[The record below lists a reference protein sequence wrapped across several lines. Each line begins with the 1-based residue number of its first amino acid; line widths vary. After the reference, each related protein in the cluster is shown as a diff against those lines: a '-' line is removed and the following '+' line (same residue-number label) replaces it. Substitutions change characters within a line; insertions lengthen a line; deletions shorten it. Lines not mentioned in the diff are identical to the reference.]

1 MERYSNAWTIQPYLH
16 NHCRIS
22 TTIKATM
29 LIQRRSP
36 ATPLPVVR
44 MPGRFLAADGRTPDP
59 DRLQRLP
66 PRAAPTRY
74 LFDDADVLMCPAGGL
89 SVLRRG
95 FP

>member
-1 MERYSNAWTIQPYLH
+1 MSR
-16 NHCRIS
+16 
-22 TTIKATM
+22 
-29 LIQRRSP
+29 QRRP
-36 ATPLPVVR
+36 PNMLLPIVHI
-44 MPGRFLAADGRTPDP
+44 PGRLLAADGRTPDP

-89 SVLRRG
+89 SILRRG

>member
-1 MERYSNAWTIQPYLH
+1 MQPHPL
-16 NHCRIS
+16 
-22 TTIKATM
+22 TIKATT
-29 LIQRRSP
+29 LIQRRHP
-36 ATPLPVVR
+36 ATPLPIVHI
-44 MPGRFLAADGRTPDP
+44 PGRLLTADGRTPDP

-89 SVLRRG
+89 SILRRG